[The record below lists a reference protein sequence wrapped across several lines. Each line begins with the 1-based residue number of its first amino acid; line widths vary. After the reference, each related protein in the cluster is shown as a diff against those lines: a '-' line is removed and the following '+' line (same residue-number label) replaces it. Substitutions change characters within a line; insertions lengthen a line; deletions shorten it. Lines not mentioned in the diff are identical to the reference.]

1 MMRPRWRLVAVIIFT
16 ITVGLVIRNQIKVQ
30 RKREAGRAA
39 ALQAALRLQQIPQ
52 ELFDAV
58 RPVALVKCKLERFGE
73 VNDGGYALCANL
85 LAGAKAGYS
94 YGINGYDGWGCAV
107 SKRLKVP
114 LHQYD
119 CFNTKVPVC
128 KGGRTIFHAECVG
141 PALKTDEGRL
151 FDSIEGQ
158 LTKNGDTA
166 SHVVMKIDIEGAEW
180 DSLEATPDDVLDR
193 IDQLAIE
200 LHGIKEEKFLTVVRR
215 LKRFFHV
222 AHLHINNFSCK
233 EGLEPF
239 PGWAYEVLFVNR
251 KLDDEDPSRTA
262 GGPLPIDARNNTA
275 VPDCQPA
282 AKGR

>member
-1 MMRPRWRLVAVIIFT
+1 
-16 ITVGLVIRNQIKVQ
+16 
-30 RKREAGRAA
+30 
-39 ALQAALRLQQIPQ
+39 
-52 ELFDAV
+52 
-58 RPVALVKCKLERFGE
+58 
-73 VNDGGYALCANL
+73 
-85 LAGAKAGYS
+85 
-94 YGINGYDGWGCAV
+94 
-107 SKRLKVP
+107 
-114 LHQYD
+114 
-119 CFNTKVPVC
+119 
-128 KGGRTIFHAECVG
+128 
-141 PALKTDEGRL
+141 
-151 FDSIEGQ
+151 
-158 LTKNGDTA
+158 
-166 SHVVMKIDIEGAEW
+166 MKIDIEGAEW